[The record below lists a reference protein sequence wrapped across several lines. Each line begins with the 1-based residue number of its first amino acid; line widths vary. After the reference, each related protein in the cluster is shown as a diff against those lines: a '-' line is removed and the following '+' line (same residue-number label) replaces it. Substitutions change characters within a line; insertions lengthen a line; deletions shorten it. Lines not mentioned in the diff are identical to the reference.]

1 MFNSIKEKVSGE
13 IIEKKSRFIAN
24 IFYIESEI
32 EAEDIIKDIKKQ
44 YYDARHNCFAYR
56 IDKENISKFSDDG
69 EPSGT
74 AGVPILNILKGR
86 NLSNIL
92 VIVTRYFGGI
102 LLGTGGLVR
111 AYSDATIEAL
121 KNADIVTKIY
131 GKVIKLEL
139 EYKNLKSVEYYLK
152 KEKINIVDKKYGEKI
167 DLSIEVTKEEIEK
180 INNMIDNKIILVDK
194 IEVIEEKYISKNV

>member
-1 MFNSIKEKVSGE
+1 MFNSIKENVSGE

-24 IFYIESEI
+24 IFYIESES
-32 EAEDIIKDIKKQ
+32 EAEDIIKEIKKE
-44 YYDARHNCFAYR
+44 YYDARHNCFAYI
-56 IDKENISKFSDDG
+56 IDRENISKFSDDG

-92 VIVTRYFGGI
+92 VIVTRYFGGT

-121 KNADIVTKIY
+121 KNADIITKIY
-131 GKVIKLEL
+131 GKVIKIEL
-139 EYKNLKSVEYYLK
+139 EYKNLKSLEYHLK
-152 KEKINIVDKKYGEKI
+152 KEKINIVDIKY
-167 DLSIEVTKEEIEK
+167 SAKEEIKK

>member
-1 MFNSIKEKVSGE
+1 MFNSIKENVSGE

-24 IFYIESEI
+24 IFYIESES
-32 EAEDIIKDIKKQ
+32 EAEDIIKEIKKE
-44 YYDARHNCFAYR
+44 YYDARHNCFAYI
-56 IDKENISKFSDDG
+56 IDRENISKFSDDG

-92 VIVTRYFGGI
+92 VIVTRYFGGT

-121 KNADIVTKIY
+121 KNADIITKIY
-131 GKVIKLEL
+131 GKVIKIEL
-139 EYKNLKSVEYYLK
+139 EYKNLKSLEYYLK
-152 KEKINIVDKKYGEKI
+152 KEKINIVDIKYSEKI
-167 DLSIEVTKEEIEK
+167 DLSIEVTKEEIKK
-180 INNMIDNKIILVDK
+180 INNIIDNKIILVDK

>member
-1 MFNSIKEKVSGE
+1 MFNSIKENVSGE

-24 IFYIESEI
+24 IFYIESES
-32 EAEDIIKDIKKQ
+32 EAEDIIKEIKKE
-44 YYDARHNCFAYR
+44 YYDARHNCFAYI
-56 IDKENISKFSDDG
+56 IDRENISKFSDDG

-92 VIVTRYFGGI
+92 VIVTRYFGGT

-121 KNADIVTKIY
+121 KNADIITKIY
-131 GKVIKLEL
+131 GKVIKIEL
-139 EYKNLKSVEYYLK
+139 EYKNLKSLEYHLK
-152 KEKINIVDKKYGEKI
+152 KEKINIVDIKYSEKI
-167 DLSIEVTKEEIEK
+167 DLSIEVTKEEIKK